1 MKVGNNENAGV
12 VKMFFI
18 LECVGFTRIVSNSGL
33 DLAPILSKKLKFMTG
48 KKNKSIVTFILNPTS
63 TDDGIKWRAKKSEL
77 KKR

>member
-1 MKVGNNENAGV
+1 M
-12 VKMFFI
+12 
-18 LECVGFTRIVSNSGL
+18 VSNSGL

>member
-18 LECVGFTRIVSNSGL
+18 LECVGFTRMVSNSGL

-48 KKNKSIVTFILNPTS
+48 EKI
-63 TDDGIKWRAKKSEL
+63 
-77 KKR
+77 